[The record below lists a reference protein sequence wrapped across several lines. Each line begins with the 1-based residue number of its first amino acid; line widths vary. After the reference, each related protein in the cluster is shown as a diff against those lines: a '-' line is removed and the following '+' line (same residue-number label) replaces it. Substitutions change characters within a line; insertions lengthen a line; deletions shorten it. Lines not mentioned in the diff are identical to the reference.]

1 VSVLPAEG
9 VTTNGGTGSSSK
21 EVLTPDHRRPI
32 IGELRRLTLE
42 ALLNELHPA
51 RLERE

>member
-1 VSVLPAEG
+1 
-9 VTTNGGTGSSSK
+9 VTTNDGTGSGSK

-42 ALLNELHPA
+42 ALLNELQPA
-51 RLERE
+51 RLEREYDG